1 MAMKGALDEEGVPIK
16 SGPGKKMPQ
25 HVCLLIKIRDF
36 NVFCL
41 SICSFDLLIMY
52 TLLLNWKN
60 KDMFDQV
67 IEISIGHD
75 IYHKVILELLI
86 LKLPI
91 FASIIHVDNAS
102 KF

>member
-1 MAMKGALDEEGVPIK
+1 
-16 SGPGKKMPQ
+16 
-25 HVCLLIKIRDF
+25 
-36 NVFCL
+36 
-41 SICSFDLLIMY
+41 
-52 TLLLNWKN
+52 
-60 KDMFDQV
+60 MFDQV